1 MFCLLQ
7 NSVNAVVVDRY
18 VVSDSEDMGDC
29 HCARAE
35 ALARFR
41 NALFKIGGILP
52 IRLGSRCLQLWN
64 LAAIAVLFDELLD
77 PSPTDL
83 ELLGDQPGVHVM
95 INNPLTY
102 PGDILLVKLHFRWS
116 IVGEIMPTKSL
127 ADTTGELLVAS

>member
-1 MFCLLQ
+1 VFCLLQ
-7 NSVNAVVVDRY
+7 N
-18 VVSDSEDMGDC
+18 
-29 HCARAE
+29 
-35 ALARFR
+35 
-41 NALFKIGGILP
+41 ALFETGGILP

-102 PGDILLVKLHFRWS
+102 PGDILPVKLHFRWS
-116 IVGEIMPTKSL
+116 IVGEIMPTTSL
-127 ADTTGELLVAS
+127 ADTTADANNHMSYQSVTSGRQSLTHQTGSVDPND